1 MRTRIAFRQGNL
13 AAAALFTAL
22 LSGCASTPPAVEGYV
37 APPVGSTFTY
47 AQHNTG
53 SYVPQFGASEAQFTT
68 TQGERVWE
76 GRKVIAAS
84 STQGVTIVSE
94 PAPSGAMIAIIL
106 PGDKPFIRYD
116 PPVSVEYPVQVG
128 KEWKKTYQLTL
139 VTGQIRTADTSWK
152 VESYEDVT
160 VPAGTYKTFKVID
173 TWSTGVQQTVWFSPD
188 LGIWVKWE
196 ETRSPGYRAGPGT
209 QKNELV
215 SLNIKK

>member
-1 MRTRIAFRQGNL
+1 MGTRIKIKQGSL
-13 AAAALFTAL
+13 VSAALFAAL

-37 APPVGSTFTY
+37 APPAGSTFTY

-53 SYVPQFGASEAQFTT
+53 SYVAQLGAGDVQFTT

-76 GRKVIAAS
+76 GRKVITAS

-94 PAPSGAMIAIIL
+94 PAPSGAMIAIL
-106 PGDKPFIRYD
+106 LGDKPFIRYD
-116 PPVSVEYPVQVG
+116 PPVKFDYPVQAG
-128 KEWKKTYQLTL
+128 KEWKKAYQLTL
-139 VTGQIRTADTSWK
+139 VTGQTLAADTSWK
-152 VESYEDVT
+152 VESFEDVT

-173 TWSTGVQQTVWFSPD
+173 TWSTGVQQTIWFSPD

-196 ETRSPGYRAGPGT
+196 ETRSSGYRAGPGT